1 MITDKEYGSFLEI
14 KTFCDIFKIKISV
27 YTRNITDE
35 KCQKTNKDSLTLYIT
50 GEKYVGNF
58 GLILEKYEKS

>member
-50 GEKYVGNF
+50 GEK
-58 GLILEKYEKS
+58 